1 MAAIDLQ
8 QFMQLRENARTRQQ
22 EPASRKSAS
31 VSGSTTATASDWKAL
46 LESKREALG
55 LQKGAPTTAASA
67 ATSTVSATASRT
79 TAADLSGTIEDRVEE
94 LRDRHSQGL
103 SVRELGNFIDVR
115 A

>member
-22 EPASRKSAS
+22 EPASRKSAATS
-31 VSGSTTATASDWKAL
+31 SGTTATASDWKAL
-46 LESKREALG
+46 LESKREILG
-55 LQKGAPTTAASA
+55 LQKPATTATSA
-67 ATSTVSATASRT
+67 ATSTASATASRT
-79 TAADLSGTIEDRVEE
+79 TAADLSGSIEDRIEE

>member
-22 EPASRKSAS
+22 EPASRKSVSAS
-31 VSGSTTATASDWKAL
+31 GSSTTATANDWKAL
-46 LESKREALG
+46 LESKRETLG
-55 LQKGAPTTAASA
+55 LQKSTSTAASA
-67 ATSTVSATASRT
+67 ATSTASATASHT
-79 TAADLSGTIEDRVEE
+79 TAADLSGSIEDRIEE